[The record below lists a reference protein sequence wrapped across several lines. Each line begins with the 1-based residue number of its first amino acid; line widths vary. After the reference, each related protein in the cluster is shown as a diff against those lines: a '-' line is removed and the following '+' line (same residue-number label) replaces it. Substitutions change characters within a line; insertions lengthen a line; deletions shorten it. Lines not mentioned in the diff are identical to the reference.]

1 MSTDRCYS
9 ISELNQLLNLTLEQQ
24 VGVISF
30 EGELAEVKRA
40 ASGHVYARIQDQ
52 ESQIDIVLWQST
64 AKTVSFPLSQGLA
77 VRCRGKP
84 NVYRKSGRLQIVVSK
99 IELGGEGALRKK
111 FLELKAKLEAEG
123 LFSPERKRA
132 LPFLPRAIGVVT
144 SQSGAA
150 VHDIMVR
157 LTERMPQVPVYL
169 VDVRVQGP
177 GSAEDIAA
185 GLRFLDAQNLC
196 DVIIVGR
203 GGGSLE
209 DLWAFNEEV
218 VVRAIFAAR
227 TPVVSAVGH
236 EVDVSLSDLVADVR
250 APTPTAAAEI
260 VVPQRSELLRQI
272 DELSRRIHDV
282 ERWFSPLLQAV
293 DELNDRLSRRVGAV
307 IEQHALHLKAAEA
320 HLKSLRPTEL
330 LRLFAQRITLLQQRL
345 SHTVSPDKFKELHA
359 RVSFAESRLT
369 SLSVRAHE
377 RASHALEQLA
387 QRFETV
393 SPIQVLKRGYALVE
407 KEGVLVRSTEQIRSS
422 DLVSVRVSDGAFT
435 AKVSDVDSGH

>member
-1 MSTDRCYS
+1 
-9 ISELNQLLNLTLEQQ
+9 
-24 VGVISF
+24 
-30 EGELAEVKRA
+30 
-40 ASGHVYARIQDQ
+40 
-52 ESQIDIVLWQST
+52 
-64 AKTVSFPLSQGLA
+64 
-77 VRCRGKP
+77 
-84 NVYRKSGRLQIVVSK
+84 
-99 IELGGEGALRKK
+99 
-111 FLELKAKLEAEG
+111 
-123 LFSPERKRA
+123 
-132 LPFLPRAIGVVT
+132 
-144 SQSGAA
+144 
-150 VHDIMVR
+150 
-157 LTERMPQVPVYL
+157 
-169 VDVRVQGP
+169 
-177 GSAEDIAA
+177 
-185 GLRFLDAQNLC
+185 
-196 DVIIVGR
+196 
-203 GGGSLE
+203 
-209 DLWAFNEEV
+209 
-218 VVRAIFAAR
+218 
-227 TPVVSAVGH
+227 
-236 EVDVSLSDLVADVR
+236 VADVR

-293 DELNDRLSRRVGAV
+293 DELSDRLSRRVGAV

-359 RVSFAESRLT
+359 RVRFAESRLT

-435 AKVSDVDSGH
+435 AKVSEVDSGH